1 MVPVANARY
10 LAEHIPG
17 ATFETVPDG
26 RHGFF
31 DEFQDRVSIGIQ
43 RFLRDWPEPSVLPGA
58 AQAPEGYGTA
68 TRAARNTMAH
78 QASCSSIDL
87 A

>member
-31 DEFQDRVSIGIQ
+31 DEFHDQVSIGIQ
-43 RFLRDWPEPSVLPGA
+43 RFLRD
-58 AQAPEGYGTA
+58 
-68 TRAARNTMAH
+68 
-78 QASCSSIDL
+78 
-87 A
+87 